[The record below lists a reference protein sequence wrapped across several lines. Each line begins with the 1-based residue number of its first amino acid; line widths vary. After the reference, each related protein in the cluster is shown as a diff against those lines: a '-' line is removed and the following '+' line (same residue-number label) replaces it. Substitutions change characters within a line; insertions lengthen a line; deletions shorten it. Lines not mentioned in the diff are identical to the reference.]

1 MTPAQLFES
10 MPEHLDAAKAAGAD
24 IAVMFDLDGDDGGR
38 WIVHVVDGACNVE
51 NGGEGRH
58 DATIKM
64 ADEDYVAMMQG
75 RLNPMSAFMSG
86 KIKVAGD
93 MSKALKLQSLFRQPG

>member
-10 MPEHLDAAKAAGAD
+10 MPEHLDTEKAAGAD
-24 IAVMFDLDGDDGGR
+24 IAVLFDLDGDDGGR
-38 WIVHVVDGACNVE
+38 WIVRVVNVE
-51 NGGEGRH
+51 CTIHRGGEGRH

-64 ADEDYVAMMQG
+64 TDEDYVAMMQG

-93 MSKALKLQSLFRQPG
+93 MSKALKLQSLFNQPG